1 MLTGPDTQRAR
12 QRAWIAMFVTSL
24 AVAAV
29 AFVLFG
35 LFGGFVLLVALNG
48 FSERQA
54 YPIIITYF
62 ILVLAGCAL
71 VAALLNWLIIRRGF
85 PASGLHRRAALV
97 PAAAASLGLLF
108 VGPVIV
114 VLIIRALG

>member
-1 MLTGPDTQRAR
+1 M
-12 QRAWIAMFVTSL
+12 AMFVTSL

-29 AFVLFG
+29 TFVLFG
-35 LFGGFVLLVALNG
+35 LFGGFALLVALNG

-54 YPIIITYF
+54 YPFIITYF

-71 VAALLNWLIIRRGF
+71 FAALLNWLIIRRGF
-85 PASGLHRRAALV
+85 PASGLRPRAALV
-97 PAAAASLGLLF
+97 PAGVASLALLV